1 MKHYRYIIGYTFSG
15 RETSVQF
22 KLRLGLKEIIALNWK
37 RENVPI
43 VLSFFDSFNF
53 HLVLGLLPFKT
64 NHFVKTN
71 VFSEDKVAKEM
82 HSFSQM

>member
-1 MKHYRYIIGYTFSG
+1 MKHNRYIIRYTFSG

-22 KLRLGLKEIIALNWK
+22 KLRLGVKEIIVLNWK

-53 HLVLGLLPFKT
+53 HLFLDLLPFKA
-64 NHFVKTN
+64 NQFVKTN
-71 VFSEDKVAKEM
+71 VFFEDKVAKEM